1 MLHANLNR
9 IQVQKLEN
17 YEIVFKTYDGHRS
30 RKVFDK
36 ERIFILAEEDRD
48 KYKFFEQFRDEVIDK
63 GFDYIGLYQRQ
74 YKR

>member
-1 MLHANLNR
+1 M
-9 IQVQKLEN
+9 
-17 YEIVFKTYDGHRS
+17 FKTYDGHRS

-63 GFDYIGLYQRQ
+63 GFDYIGLYQR
-74 YKR
+74 